1 MKNVRR
7 FRTWRQRLSILPISA
22 RSISISSKKTPST
35 SKDSKIAY
43 QLSVS
48 DIIYYVLNN
57 PSIFKHMYF
66 SSGIDFE
73 TKSEYWHGALWEES
87 PLFGENQIT
96 ILEGNGIYLLYSIFC
111 IFMIL

>member
-1 MKNVRR
+1 MSEDFGHGDNV
-7 FRTWRQRLSILPISA
+7 FLFFLYQQGLYPFHQ
-22 RSISISSKKTPST
+22 KKTLST

-57 PSIFKHMYF
+57 PSMFKHMYF
-66 SSGIDFE
+66 GSGIDSE
-73 TKSEYWHGALWEES
+73 TKSEYWHGALWGES

>member
-1 MKNVRR
+1 M
-7 FRTWRQRLSILPISA
+7 
-22 RSISISSKKTPST
+22 
-35 SKDSKIAY
+35 
-43 QLSVS
+43 
-48 DIIYYVLNN
+48 
-57 PSIFKHMYF
+57 FKHMYF
-66 SSGIDFE
+66 GSSIDSE